1 VNEDLKYCGRC
12 GTSNL
17 KDAVFCER
25 CGNRFIEPPPAE
37 TVSPP
42 PSAAPVSY
50 TPPPYAPVSEP
61 SSPPPRKFK
70 KEYVIAAV
78 AILAVLLIV
87 GATAMAM
94 SNNSSPSASPEPS
107 NAYAYPSGYWSSPT
121 LSVTP
126 IPTLTP
132 LPANAVIK
140 RGVVGDTLSQ
150 GGVTATLLSYNK
162 RAPGYVDTDGG
173 VWNNTSYIV
182 SLDMNKPA
190 QYFSPSSNPQYGFV
204 WSDNSSRFSN
214 MGKLS
219 LGDNS
224 NTTYTGVSLA
234 SSRTGTTAYP
244 VEFRMMLPTEDNSA
258 TYVFIWSL

>member
-126 IPTLTP
+126 IPTLKP

-140 RGVVGDTLSQ
+140 RGTLSDTLSQ
-150 GGVTATLLSYNK
+150 GGVTATLVSYVTH
-162 RAPGYVDTDGG
+162 APGYVSTTGM
-173 VWNNTSYIV
+173 VWNNTSYNATV
-182 SLDMNKPA
+182 EMNKPA
-190 QYFSPSSNPQYGFV
+190 QYFSPSSKPQDGFV
-204 WSDNSSRFSN
+204 WSDNYSSFGN
-214 MGKLS
+214 MIPLS
-219 LGDNS
+219 QGDNS
-224 NTTYTGVSLA
+224 NSIYSAEHIT
-234 SSRTGTTAYP
+234 SRAGTTAYP
-244 VEFRMMLPTEDNSA
+244 VEYRIMLPTEDNSA